1 MVLKWVMRI
10 GVMRNLLT
18 KRVTAERIGLH
29 PESVMRLARAGQF
42 PRPIKLGT
50 GDKSSVRFV
59 EAEVDAW
66 IAAKMATREGVP
78 A

>member
-1 MVLKWVMRI
+1 
-10 GVMRNLLT
+10 MRNLLT
-18 KRVTAERIGLH
+18 KKTVGDRVGLH

-42 PRPIKLGT
+42 PRPIKLGD

-59 EAEVDAW
+59 ETEVDAW
-66 IAAKMATREGVP
+66 IAEKMATRET